1 MGEYEGVSPSYKDS
15 SWAGIAVGARRQGIK
30 FVTLQNWELMPPSSP
45 NSTKKKSAQFVRFIL
60 MGVWGF
66 YPHIK
71 NHDQREFQLLQS
83 LTG

>member
-1 MGEYEGVSPSYKDS
+1 MGSLRGFPPHIKDS

-45 NSTKKKSAQFVRFIL
+45 SSTKKKSAQFVHFLL

-71 NHDQREFQLLQS
+71 NHDQREFQLL
-83 LTG
+83 